1 MKTHFRMK
9 GYAKETESNSEIA
22 YYLTIQAAT
31 DRNIKRLEIVQ
42 TKLLLT
48 FLCLTFGRCCI

>member
-1 MKTHFRMK
+1 MK

-42 TKLLLT
+42 TKLLPT
-48 FLCLTFGRCCI
+48 FLCLTFGRSYI